1 MKRIEDFSQERIC
14 SLGNWVRENLSLR
27 VFVRRGI
34 EERFLNKKKNHDRYR
49 KDDSNDENVDT
60 VTGMLVDVVLVT
72 SCADR
77 EIALMYTFVV
87 KSVCHIMRHTLQE
100 TSKLT
105 TSIFHQTILLR
116 RMTFIFLDSS
126 WKRIHAWVRKIERI
140 SPISSI
146 STSLSYFF
154 EFDRKESRLD
164 ETSGRR
170 RFVV

>member
-1 MKRIEDFSQERIC
+1 
-14 SLGNWVRENLSLR
+14 
-27 VFVRRGI
+27 
-34 EERFLNKKKNHDRYR
+34 
-49 KDDSNDENVDT
+49 
-60 VTGMLVDVVLVT
+60 MLDVVLVT

-100 TSKLT
+100 TSSLT
-105 TSIFHQTILLR
+105 TSIFRQTILLR

-164 ETSGRR
+164 ETFWRR
-170 RFVV
+170 RFVVLERILSQFFKKSDSVFSSSFFFWWIPGREMIVRLLCVLRLLSLCICRRLHRKNNHSNSTRLG